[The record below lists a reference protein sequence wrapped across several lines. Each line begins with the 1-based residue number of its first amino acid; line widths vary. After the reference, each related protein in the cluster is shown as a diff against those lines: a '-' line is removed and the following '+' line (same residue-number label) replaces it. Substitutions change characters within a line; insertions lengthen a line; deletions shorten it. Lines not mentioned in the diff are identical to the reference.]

1 MRQLKCPHCGVL
13 LQTSSAGGVTMICGA
28 CNQPFLTPET
38 ITESQPIFSV
48 QASSKGSSLKRR
60 TRRKQAKAK
69 QQEVIV
75 NYVTAGVLFSL
86 VLVVFVVCSG
96 VFSGSNSGPKPAND
110 GIQDA
115 WLQTKRLVRNRLKSP
130 STASFGWQNSGDN
143 VIEAIKGRIVV
154 RGWVDSQN
162 SFGATV
168 RTDFTAVY
176 LRTKNGL
183 ELNDFRM
190 NGR

>member
-1 MRQLKCPHCGVL
+1 
-13 LQTSSAGGVTMICGA
+13 MICGA

-143 VIEAIKGRIVV
+143 VIEAIK
-154 RGWVDSQN
+154 
-162 SFGATV
+162 
-168 RTDFTAVY
+168 
-176 LRTKNGL
+176 
-183 ELNDFRM
+183 
-190 NGR
+190 